1 MSAMACV
8 GDRLNHLVR
17 VRPRRCPYAGFTLIE
32 LLVVIAIVAILIGIL
47 LPVLGSARDAGHNA
61 QCLANLKNIFIASMA
76 YVNDYDGF
84 LPSRDA
90 VEPGVTGSDTPVA
103 SFATVAAIR
112 LRPGD
117 FLPANDPLLP
127 GAGPEAWGLAALY
140 EKGGYM
146 KASPESWICK
156 ANAPFLDYKMSY
168 GYATGRA
175 HDLVRYD
182 ELGENASTTAFAFDA
197 FNQLPALPSPLGLY
211 GNRTPAI
218 PVAQRQPV
226 HARGGTVSVLQST
239 NAVFMDG
246 HVAQRLD

>member
-1 MSAMACV
+1 MSAKACV

-90 VEPGVTGSDTPVA
+90 VEPGIPDSWDVSPV
-103 SFATVAAIR
+103 R

-117 FLPANDPLLP
+117 FLPAIDPIAP
-127 GAGPEAWGLAALY
+127 GAGPEEWGLAALY
-140 EKGGYM
+140 ERGQYM
-146 KASPESWICK
+146 QVSPDSWVCQ
-156 ANAPFLDYKMSY
+156 ANVPFLDYKMSY
-168 GYATGRA
+168 SYAISSAREK
-175 HDLVRYD
+175 VRYE
-182 ELGENASTTAFAFDA
+182 ELRKNRTSTVIFVFDA
-197 FNQLPALPSPLGLY
+197 FSMLPALPSSIG
-211 GNRTPAI
+211 PAAYTVRPGI
-218 PVAQRQPV
+218 PDALQQPV
-226 HARGGTVSVLQST
+226 HARGGAVSVLRST
-239 NAVFMDG
+239 NAVFLDG